1 MITEPNK
8 KEWLW
13 TIAKIVY
20 LYKFFDMINQVTVF
34 CASST
39 QAADVYKQ
47 EARQLGTILAEHA
60 VKCYYGGGRVGLMG
74 ELAKSMLEHNGHIV
88 GIIPQFMVD
97 EGWDNDKVEEIVVP
111 DMQIRKQKLMQLADA
126 IVALP
131 GGCGTLEE
139 LMEAITAR
147 QLGLIKV
154 PIVLVN
160 VCGFFDPLIA
170 MLERAVKEK
179 FMRNEHLSLWSVVTD
194 ASQVLS
200 AIENAPSIE
209 NARGIAAM

>member
-1 MITEPNK
+1 
-8 KEWLW
+8 
-13 TIAKIVY
+13 
-20 LYKFFDMINQVTVF
+20 MINQVTVF

-39 QAADVYKQ
+39 QADDVYKQ
-47 EARQLGTILAEHA
+47 EARKLGANLAEHA
-60 VKCYYGGGRVGLMG
+60 IKCYYGGGRVGLMG
-74 ELAKSMLEHNGHIV
+74 ELASSMLEHNGQIV

-126 IVALP
+126 IIALP

-179 FMRNEHLSLWSVVTD
+179 FMRNEHLSLWSVVTE

-200 AIENAPSIE
+200 AIEDAPSIE

>member
-1 MITEPNK
+1 
-8 KEWLW
+8 
-13 TIAKIVY
+13 
-20 LYKFFDMINQVTVF
+20 MINQVTVF

-39 QAADVYKQ
+39 QADDVYKQ
-47 EARQLGTILAEHA
+47 EACKLGAILAEHA
-60 VKCYYGGGRVGLMG
+60 IKCYYGGGRVGLMG
-74 ELAKSMLEHNGHIV
+74 ELASSMLEHNGQIV

-97 EGWDNDKVEEIVVP
+97 EGWDNEKVEEIVVP

-126 IVALP
+126 IIALP

-179 FMRNEHLSLWSVVTD
+179 FMRNEHLSLWSVVTE

-200 AIENAPSIE
+200 AIEDAPSIE

>member
-1 MITEPNK
+1 
-8 KEWLW
+8 
-13 TIAKIVY
+13 
-20 LYKFFDMINQVTVF
+20 
-34 CASST
+34 
-39 QAADVYKQ
+39 
-47 EARQLGTILAEHA
+47 
-60 VKCYYGGGRVGLMG
+60 
-74 ELAKSMLEHNGHIV
+74 
-88 GIIPQFMVD
+88 MVD

-200 AIENAPSIE
+200 AIEDAPSIE